1 MLKHKLEPSLQ
12 TKLDQLYECLRAY
25 RKVIVAFSGGVDST
39 FLAEAAQHA
48 LGDEA
53 LAVTAISDSYPIR
66 EMKAAQAIAKQIGI
80 RLETVNTQELDL
92 EGYASNPTNR
102 CFFCKTELFDKLRP
116 IAEKYDVGTIVY
128 GAIPDDVGDHRPGMD
143 AAKKMGIQAP
153 LIDVNLTKAE
163 IREISK
169 VWELPTWDKPA
180 FACLSSRFPY
190 GMRITRELLRQVD
203 AAEQFLYDLGIRQFR
218 VRHHGELA
226 RIELEAQ
233 EISRLLSKTV
243 RHDISTHFKT
253 LGYAHVTLD
262 LQGYRSGSL
271 KRRGYNY
278 LISATR
284 KWRINIGGIEMWD
297 LKGVIEVI
305 AAYPVH
311 IMSFVGSVLLLGL
324 VLPRRKIRYKQLLAS
339 NEPATEKRGLTQGE
353 KVLLTGKIQNS
364 GIANLKKSFAGK
376 ANPIYTTLAMI
387 GLVLL
392 FFIFILWVLPKL

>member
-1 MLKHKLEPSLQ
+1 MKILASPHLQ
-12 TKLDQLYECLRAY
+12 AKVNALYTCLHDY
-25 RKVIVAFSGGVDST
+25 QKVIVAFSGGVDST

-48 LGDEA
+48 LGDDA

-66 EMKAAQAIAKQIGI
+66 EMRAAQDIAKQIGI
-80 RLETVNTQELDL
+80 RFETVHTEELEL

-102 CFFCKTELFDKLRP
+102 CYFCKTELFDKLRP

-143 AAKKMGIQAP
+143 AAKRMGIQAP
-153 LIDVNLTKAE
+153 LIDVALTKAE

-169 VWELPTWDKPA
+169 AWQLPTWDKPA

-226 RIELEAQ
+226 RIELEPA
-233 EISRLLSKTV
+233 EMSRFLRTDARQQVSA
-243 RHDISTHFKT
+243 HFKT

-271 KRRGYNY
+271 NEGVAK
-278 LISATR
+278 I
-284 KWRINIGGIEMWD
+284 IIG
-297 LKGVIEVI
+297 K
-305 AAYPVH
+305 
-311 IMSFVGSVLLLGL
+311 SV
-324 VLPRRKIRYKQLLAS
+324 
-339 NEPATEKRGLTQGE
+339 
-353 KVLLTGKIQNS
+353 
-364 GIANLKKSFAGK
+364 
-376 ANPIYTTLAMI
+376 
-387 GLVLL
+387 
-392 FFIFILWVLPKL
+392 

>member
-1 MLKHKLEPSLQ
+1 MKILASPHLQ
-12 TKLDQLYECLRAY
+12 AKVNALYTCLRDY
-25 RKVIVAFSGGVDST
+25 QKVIVAFSGGVDST

-48 LGDEA
+48 LGDDA

-66 EMKAAQAIAKQIGI
+66 EMRAAQDIAKQIGI
-80 RLETVNTQELDL
+80 RFETVHTEELEL

-102 CFFCKTELFDKLRP
+102 CYFCKTELFDKLRP

-143 AAKKMGIQAP
+143 AAKRMGIQAP
-153 LIDVNLTKAE
+153 LIDVALTKAE

-169 VWELPTWDKPA
+169 AWQLPTWDKPA

-226 RIELEAQ
+226 RIELEPT
-233 EISRLLSKTV
+233 EMSRFLRVDARQQVSA
-243 RHDISTHFKT
+243 HFKT

-271 KRRGYNY
+271 N
-278 LISATR
+278 
-284 KWRINIGGIEMWD
+284 E
-297 LKGVIEVI
+297 GVAKI
-305 AAYPVH
+305 
-311 IMSFVGSVLLLGL
+311 IMGKSV
-324 VLPRRKIRYKQLLAS
+324 
-339 NEPATEKRGLTQGE
+339 
-353 KVLLTGKIQNS
+353 
-364 GIANLKKSFAGK
+364 
-376 ANPIYTTLAMI
+376 
-387 GLVLL
+387 
-392 FFIFILWVLPKL
+392 

>member
-1 MLKHKLEPSLQ
+1 MRNAMVKTLELPHLQ
-12 TKLDQLYECLRAY
+12 AKVDALYTCLRDY
-25 RKVIVAFSGGVDST
+25 QKVIVAFSGGVDST

-48 LGDEA
+48 LGDDA

-66 EMKAAQAIAKQIGI
+66 EMRAAQDIAKQIGI
-80 RLETVNTQELDL
+80 RFETVHTEELEL

-102 CFFCKTELFDKLRP
+102 CYFCKTELFDKLHP

-143 AAKKMGIQAP
+143 AAKRMGIQAP

-169 VWELPTWDKPA
+169 AWQLPTWDKPA

-226 RIELEAQ
+226 RIELEPA
-233 EISRLLSKTV
+233 EMSRFLRTDARQQVSA
-243 RHDISTHFKT
+243 HFKT

-271 KRRGYNY
+271 N
-278 LISATR
+278 
-284 KWRINIGGIEMWD
+284 E
-297 LKGVIEVI
+297 GV
-305 AAYPVH
+305 A
-311 IMSFVGSVLLLGL
+311 
-324 VLPRRKIRYKQLLAS
+324 KILR
-339 NEPATEKRGLTQGE
+339 
-353 KVLLTGKIQNS
+353 
-364 GIANLKKSFAGK
+364 GK
-376 ANPIYTTLAMI
+376 AA
-387 GLVLL
+387 
-392 FFIFILWVLPKL
+392 

>member
-1 MLKHKLEPSLQ
+1 MSNVMVKTLELPHLQ
-12 TKLDQLYECLRAY
+12 AKVDALYTCLRDY
-25 RKVIVAFSGGVDST
+25 QKVIVAFSGGVDST

-48 LGDEA
+48 LGDDA

-66 EMKAAQAIAKQIGI
+66 EMRAAQDIATQIGI
-80 RLETVNTQELDL
+80 RFETVHTEELEL

-102 CFFCKTELFDKLRP
+102 CYFCKTELFDKLRP

-128 GAIPDDVGDHRPGMD
+128 GAIPDDIGDHRPGMD
-143 AAKKMGIQAP
+143 AAKRMGIQAP

-169 VWELPTWDKPA
+169 AWQLPTWDKPA

-226 RIELEAQ
+226 RIELEPA
-233 EISRLLSKTV
+233 EMSRFLQTHARQQVSA
-243 RHDISTHFKT
+243 HFKT

-271 KRRGYNY
+271 N
-278 LISATR
+278 
-284 KWRINIGGIEMWD
+284 E
-297 LKGVIEVI
+297 GV
-305 AAYPVH
+305 A
-311 IMSFVGSVLLLGL
+311 
-324 VLPRRKIRYKQLLAS
+324 KILR
-339 NEPATEKRGLTQGE
+339 
-353 KVLLTGKIQNS
+353 
-364 GIANLKKSFAGK
+364 GK
-376 ANPIYTTLAMI
+376 A
-387 GLVLL
+387 V
-392 FFIFILWVLPKL
+392 

>member
-1 MLKHKLEPSLQ
+1 MKNAMVKTLELPHLQ
-12 TKLDQLYECLRAY
+12 AKVDALYTCLRDY
-25 RKVIVAFSGGVDST
+25 QKVIVAFSGGVDST

-48 LGDEA
+48 LGDDA

-66 EMKAAQAIAKQIGI
+66 EMRAAQDIAKQIGI
-80 RLETVNTQELDL
+80 RFETVHTEELEL

-102 CFFCKTELFDKLRP
+102 CYFCKTELFDKLRP

-143 AAKKMGIQAP
+143 AAKRMGIQAP

-169 VWELPTWDKPA
+169 AWQLPTWDKPA

-226 RIELEAQ
+226 RIELEPA
-233 EISRLLSKTV
+233 EMSRFLRTDARQQVSA
-243 RHDISTHFKT
+243 HFKT

-271 KRRGYNY
+271 NEGVAKILRGQ
-278 LISATR
+278 
-284 KWRINIGGIEMWD
+284 
-297 LKGVIEVI
+297 
-305 AAYPVH
+305 AA
-311 IMSFVGSVLLLGL
+311 
-324 VLPRRKIRYKQLLAS
+324 
-339 NEPATEKRGLTQGE
+339 
-353 KVLLTGKIQNS
+353 
-364 GIANLKKSFAGK
+364 
-376 ANPIYTTLAMI
+376 
-387 GLVLL
+387 
-392 FFIFILWVLPKL
+392 

>member
-1 MLKHKLEPSLQ
+1 MLKQKLEPCLQ
-12 TKLDQLYECLRAY
+12 TKLDRLYECLQAY
-25 RKVIVAFSGGVDST
+25 QKVIVAFSGGVDST

-48 LGDEA
+48 LGDNA

-66 EMKAAQAIAKQIGI
+66 EMRAAQDIANQIGI
-80 RLETVNTQELDL
+80 RFETVDTQELDL

-102 CFFCKTELFDKLRP
+102 CYFCKTELFDKLRP
-116 IAEKYDVGTIVY
+116 IAGKYDIGTIVY

-153 LIDVNLTKAE
+153 LIDVNLTKVE

-169 VWELPTWDKPA
+169 VWNLPTWDKPA

-243 RHDISTHFKT
+243 RTDISTHFKT

-271 KRRGYNY
+271 N
-278 LISATR
+278 
-284 KWRINIGGIEMWD
+284 E
-297 LKGVIEVI
+297 GV
-305 AAYPVH
+305 
-311 IMSFVGSVLLLGL
+311 
-324 VLPRRKIRYKQLLAS
+324 
-339 NEPATEKRGLTQGE
+339 
-353 KVLLTGKIQNS
+353 
-364 GIANLKKSFAGK
+364 
-376 ANPIYTTLAMI
+376 TTI
-387 GLVLL
+387 
-392 FFIFILWVLPKL
+392 I

>member
-1 MLKHKLEPSLQ
+1 MKILASPHLQ
-12 TKLDQLYECLRAY
+12 AKVNALYTCLRDY
-25 RKVIVAFSGGVDST
+25 QKVIVAFSGGVDST

-48 LGDEA
+48 LGDDA

-66 EMKAAQAIAKQIGI
+66 EMRAAQDIAKQIGI
-80 RLETVNTQELDL
+80 RFETVHTEELEL

-102 CFFCKTELFDKLRP
+102 CYFCKTELFDKLRP

-143 AAKKMGIQAP
+143 AAKRMGIQAP
-153 LIDVNLTKAE
+153 LIDVALTKAE

-169 VWELPTWDKPA
+169 AWQLPTWDKPA

-226 RIELEAQ
+226 RIELEPA
-233 EISRLLSKTV
+233 EMSRFLRTDARQQVSA
-243 RHDISTHFKT
+243 HFKT

-271 KRRGYNY
+271 N
-278 LISATR
+278 
-284 KWRINIGGIEMWD
+284 E
-297 LKGVIEVI
+297 GVAKI
-305 AAYPVH
+305 
-311 IMSFVGSVLLLGL
+311 IMGKSV
-324 VLPRRKIRYKQLLAS
+324 
-339 NEPATEKRGLTQGE
+339 
-353 KVLLTGKIQNS
+353 
-364 GIANLKKSFAGK
+364 
-376 ANPIYTTLAMI
+376 
-387 GLVLL
+387 
-392 FFIFILWVLPKL
+392 